1 MQGGPQERQG
11 GVYVFGGKSRVAN
24 WTVSHVFLVVGGIA
38 LFCCLVTVR
47 DMVMLQRALMA
58 SALFFVP
65 AIFIR
70 LLWRDRC
77 YRTEI
82 DTGTEKIRFFRFYS
96 KEVVEAPVRSVEF
109 RCDRTELVCLYAGVK
124 FTIFLEYM
132 DPITELLPQGVE
144 IKFSEGSSGR
154 FAKRQFEKRRRARN
168 ENHTGRQPG

>member
-1 MQGGPQERQG
+1 MMQCGSQDRESS
-11 GVYVFGGKSRVAN
+11 VYVFGGKSRVAN
-24 WTVSHVFLVVGGIA
+24 WTVSHVFLAVGGIA

-47 DMVMLQRALMA
+47 DMVMLQRALEA
-58 SALFFVP
+58 AALFFVP

-109 RCDRTELVCLYAGVK
+109 RCDRTQLVCLYAGVK

-144 IKFSEGSSGR
+144 IKFPEGFWGHLS
-154 FAKRQFEKRRRARN
+154 KRQFVKRRRARN
-168 ENHTGRQPG
+168 ANHCGR